1 LVAQNTDYLLF
12 KKDKMRIL
20 YTLII
25 LFSCMLSS
33 VQMNAQEQRFKAGAI
48 LGFNMSQL
56 DGDRS
61 AGYNKLGI
69 VGGLS
74 LVILLAEKIDVN
86 VELLYSQ
93 RGSRSSLV
101 PDNSIVPFK
110 ISTDFIEIPVLFNY
124 KDWQSDD
131 GEYYKFHFHGGFSY
145 GRLVRTA
152 VDDDS
157 PVSNLSQASEQF
169 NKNDVSFILGA
180 TFYTGPH
187 LAFTFRW
194 SRSIG
199 VLYFND
205 FNNINL
211 PSLQNHLI
219 SFRALY
225 MF

>member
-1 LVAQNTDYLLF
+1 
-12 KKDKMRIL
+12 MRIL
-20 YTLII
+20 YSLLIFFGCF
-25 LFSCMLSS
+25 LLSI
-33 VQMNAQEQRFKAGAI
+33 QTDAQEQRFKAGII
-48 LGFNMSQL
+48 LGFNASQI

-61 AGYNKLGI
+61 AGYNKFGL

-74 LVILLAEKIDVN
+74 GVILISNRVDIN

-101 PDNSIVPFK
+101 MGNTNDPFT
-110 ISTDFIEIPVLFNY
+110 ISTNYIEVPVLFNY
-124 KDWQSDD
+124 KDWLNEE
-131 GEYYKFHFHGGFSY
+131 GEYYKLHFHGGISY
-145 GRLVRTA
+145 GRLISSN
-152 VDDDS
+152 VDDGT
-157 PVSNLSQASEQF
+157 PNSNLVMAQEYF
-169 NKNDVSFILGA
+169 EKNDWSYMFGV

-199 VLYFND
+199 VLYFN
-205 FNNINL
+205 NSANPGV

>member
-1 LVAQNTDYLLF
+1 
-12 KKDKMRIL
+12 MRLL
-20 YTLII
+20 YTFII
-25 LFSCMLSS
+25 LFSCVLSS
-33 VQMNAQEQRFKAGAI
+33 VQMNAQEQRFKAGVI
-48 LGFNMSQL
+48 LGFNMAQL

-61 AGYNKLGI
+61 AGYNKLGLA
-69 VGGLS
+69 GGLS

-110 ISTDFIEIPVLFNY
+110 IITDFIEIPVLFNY

-131 GEYYKFHFHGGFSY
+131 GEYYKLHFHGGFSY
-145 GRLVRTA
+145 GRLIRTE
-152 VDDDS
+152 VEDDS
-157 PVSNLSQASEQF
+157 PLSNLSLASQSF
-169 NKNDVSFILGA
+169 NKNDVSFMLGA

-187 LAFTFRW
+187 LAVTFRW

-199 VLYFND
+199 VLYLN
-205 FNNINL
+205 NSVNINL
-211 PSLQNHLI
+211 PSLQNHLLT
-219 SFRALY
+219 FRLLY

>member
-1 LVAQNTDYLLF
+1 
-12 KKDKMRIL
+12 MRIF
-20 YTLII
+20 YTLI
-25 LFSCMLSS
+25 LFFGCMLFNIQS
-33 VQMNAQEQRFKAGAI
+33 NAQEQRFKAGII
-48 LGFNMSQL
+48 LGANLSQI

-74 LVILLAEKIDVN
+74 GVILLKEKMYVN
-86 VELLYSQ
+86 IELLYSQ
-93 RGSRSSLV
+93 RGSKSQLV

-110 ISTDFIEIPVLFNY
+110 IATDFIEIPVLFNY
-124 KDWQSDD
+124 KDWLNDD

-145 GRLVRTA
+145 GRLIRT
-152 VDDDS
+152 VVEDES
-157 PVSNLSQASEQF
+157 PASNLVLASEQF
-169 NKNDVSFILGA
+169 NKNDVSFMLGA
-180 TFYTGPH
+180 TFFTGPH

-194 SRSIG
+194 SRSLG

-219 SFRALY
+219 SFRTLY